1 MLSTTSP
8 EEILHGLVHDLR
20 QPLGNIETS
29 LFYLELVLGPTS
41 QGVHEH
47 LQNLEIQVAKAA
59 QLLACAADASRQL
72 RDQCAEADSL
82 DFTKST
88 TAALT

>member
-1 MLSTTSP
+1 MVLFTISGSP
-8 EEILHGLVHDLR
+8 WAISR
-20 QPLGNIETS
+20 PACFIS
-29 LFYLELVLGPTS
+29 ELVLGPTS